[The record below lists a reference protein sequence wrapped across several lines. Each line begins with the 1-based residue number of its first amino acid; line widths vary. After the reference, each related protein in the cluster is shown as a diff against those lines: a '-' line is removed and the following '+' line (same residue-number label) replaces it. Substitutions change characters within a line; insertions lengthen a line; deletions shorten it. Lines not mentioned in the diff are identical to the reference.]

1 MGNKA
6 LEKRPADLEQ
16 GGLSASYKVISFT
29 GHLPDAYLN
38 LIYSKWLRSLRFG
51 NEYFKLIDSD
61 SYYSTYNKYIGAILQ
76 RPNVC
81 VRLAVL
87 TDDADVVLGFSVCRG
102 RTLDY
107 VHVHKDQRRQGI
119 GTALVPKDIEVITHL
134 TNTGASIW
142 ASHTSHKVIF
152 NPFI

>member
-1 MGNKA
+1 VGNKA
-6 LEKRPADLEQ
+6 LAQRSADLEQ
-16 GGLSASYKVISFT
+16 GGVSDSYKVILFT
-29 GHLPDAYLN
+29 GRLPDSYRD

-61 SYYSTYNKYIGAILQ
+61 SYYSAYAKHIGAILQ
-76 RPNVC
+76 SPDVC
-81 VRLAVL
+81 VRLAVIA
-87 TDDADVVLGFSVCRG
+87 DDPDVVLGFSVCRV

-119 GTALVPKDIEVITHL
+119 GTALVPKDIKIITHL